1 MYFFKTGCKK
11 KARGSGLLKKTA
23 MISLLG
29 LFIVLVLIVGLAG
42 FRHAGRWLVLD
53 DPMSRADVILVLS
66 GGLPYRAEEAA
77 KIYAM
82 GYAPEVWISRPDS
95 PAEKMEKSAFTLS
108 VSRITTAKS

>member
-1 MYFFKTGCKK
+1 
-11 KARGSGLLKKTA
+11 LLKKTPR
-23 MISLLG
+23 ISLLG
-29 LFIVLVLIVGLAG
+29 LFIVLVLIVGLTG

-82 GYAPEVWISRPDS
+82 GCAPEVWISRPDS